1 MAKFSQKLMG
11 KEVGSAAVQVMR
23 YRPNADTG
31 ISEPWPVAT
40 IEIDMAGR
48 IAFRGDAGNAYEP
61 LLRAA
66 RKAGAKL
73 AEQNIAEALQEARE
87 LKEEVQACEA

>member
-1 MAKFSQKLMG
+1 MPDSKPIPLA
-11 KEVGSAAVQVMR
+11 AAVQVMR